1 MPYLVDGHN
10 LIPKVPGL
18 ALEEIDD
25 EVQLIELLQI
35 YARLSRKAVEVYFDN
50 APPGQPRSR
59 SYGSVTAHFVR
70 QGQSADQAISAR
82 LNRLGS
88 AARNW
93 SVVSSDGQ
101 VQAAARA
108 ARARVLS
115 SEAFARQLQSQLR
128 SQLQSF
134 EDNRAT
140 PAASEGSLSEDEVD
154 EWMKLFGLD
163 EDNT

>member
-18 ALEEIDD
+18 RLEEIDD
-25 EVQLIELLQI
+25 EVQLIDLLQN
-35 YARLSRKAVEVYFDN
+35 YARLSRKVVEVYFDN
-50 APPGQPRSR
+50 APPGQPRLR
-59 SYGSVTAHFVR
+59 SYGGVTAHFVR
-70 QGQSADQAISAR
+70 QGQTADQAISAR
-82 LNRLGS
+82 LKRLGS

-93 SVVSSDGQ
+93 TVVSSDGQ

-115 SEAFARQLQSQLR
+115 SEAFAHQLLSTGDSR
-128 SQLQSF
+128 
-134 EDNRAT
+134 EEPT
-140 PAASEGSLSEDEVD
+140 AAERSLSEDEVD